1 MSITPGA
8 LNNLLLTGVSG
19 VGKSTLI
26 RKIATTLSGRPMQGF
41 VSAVI
46 QEGNQR
52 KGWRLDTFDGHGGIL
67 AHVDLPSDYH
77 MGQYG
82 VDMALFERLVASQLV
97 QDDKVE
103 LYLLDEIGIIAPW
116 SQCFITTMNALLDA
130 DQKVIAVI
138 RRRGTGYIQQVK
150 DRPDVELWEV
160 TRDNR
165 DRLLTDVL
173 GWIDRSR

>member
-1 MSITPGA
+1 MSSTPGA

-26 RKIATTLSGRPMQGF
+26 RKIATTLAGRRIQGF
-41 VSAVI
+41 VSAVM
-46 QEGNQR
+46 QEGHQR
-52 KGWRLDTFDGHGGIL
+52 KGWRLDASDGNGGIL
-67 AHVDLPSDYH
+67 AHVELPSAYH

-97 QDDKVE
+97 QDDTVE
-103 LYLLDEIGIIAPW
+103 LYLVDEIGIISAW
-116 SQCFITTMNALLDA
+116 SQGFITAMNALLDA
-130 DQKVIAVI
+130 EQKVIAVV

-150 DRPDVELWEV
+150 ERSDVALWEV

-165 DRLLTDVL
+165 DRMLTDVL
-173 GWIDRSR
+173 GWIDRYR